1 MEDQQL
7 GRLLRELP
15 RERAGDHFTA
25 HVLNSLAGLDGKP
38 ERRTRQARPTQWAV
52 ATAALLALLVSA
64 ALIERRDLW
73 RSGHNAEAR
82 QALEEIRDEHER
94 LARELERLQSLRAGH
109 EAEPEVIYLGGNE
122 SFDLVLDPDSMPEGA
137 TLPASYEP
145 ETF

>member
-15 RERAGDHFTA
+15 RERAGDQFTA
-25 HVLNSLAGLDGKP
+25 RVLAGLDGKP
-38 ERRTRQARPTQWAV
+38 QRRTRPHPIRWAL

-64 ALIERRDLW
+64 AVMERRPE
-73 RSGHNAEAR
+73 AQAR

-94 LARELERLQSLRAGH
+94 LARELERLQALR
-109 EAEPEVIYLGGNE
+109 ERQDPRPEVIYLGGNE
-122 SFDLVLDPDSMPEGA
+122 RMDLVLDLGRTGG